1 MPAPAPGSAQTPV
14 NSRSRVLIASLIG
27 TTIEF
32 YDFYIY
38 ATAAVLVFPQ
48 LFFPS
53 SDPTTALLSSFAVF
67 GAAMVA
73 RPIGAVFFGHLGD
86 RLGRKKTLVVS
97 LLTMGIATFLIGVLP
112 TYAQAGWIATAL
124 LVLMRLAQGFA
135 LGGEWSGAALVATE
149 NAPKGKRALYGT
161 FPQLGAPLGFIIGN
175 GLFLIIGAL
184 LPSAAGADPT
194 QPSEAFT
201 SWGWRIPFLFS
212 AVMVAIGL
220 WVRSRL
226 VESAVFTKTQ
236 QTGKVRKLPLATVV
250 QGHWRQL
257 ILGTFIMLATYVL
270 FYLMTT
276 FSLSYGRTAEDAA
289 VPGLGYSYTTFVLM
303 MIFGVLFF
311 AVFTLVSG
319 PLADKYGRRTTLIW
333 LTAAI
338 VVFGLVWVPLIGLGT
353 LGVVLLAGARLHADG
368 HDVRPDGR
376 AAARA
381 VPDQRALHRLRH
393 LVQRQLDPG
402 RGRRAVHRGG
412 AVGGRG
418 RLAVAG
424 RRLPLRDGGTDADR
438 AAARQGDQGRLPGRG
453 RDRAGR
459 RGRPGG
465 PGHHLRPLIRPAFT
479 TAVRRAPAR
488 PAYGR
493 RSPGITTT
501 SAPKALQPH
510 RHPRESACCAAS
522 T

>member
-236 QTGKVRKLPLATVV
+236 ETGKVRKLPLATVV

-333 LTAAI
+333 ITAAI
-338 VVFGLVWVPLIGLGT
+338 VVFGLVWVPLMGLGT
-353 LGVVLLAGARLHADG
+353 LGVVLWLVLGFTLMGMTFGPMGALLPELFPTS
-368 HDVRPDGR
+368 VRYTGSGISYN
-376 AAARA
+376 
-381 VPDQRALHRLRH
+381 VSSIL
-393 LVQRQLDPG
+393 
-402 RGRRAVHRGG
+402 G
-412 AVGGRG
+412 A
-418 RLAVAG
+418 AVAPFIAVALWEAG
-424 RRLPLRDGGTDADR
+424 DGSPWLVGVYLSAMAVLT
-438 AAARQGDQGRLPGRG
+438 L
-453 RDRAGR
+453 
-459 RGRPGG
+459 
-465 PGHHLRPLIRPAFT
+465 
-479 TAVRRAPAR
+479 TALLLGKETKDVSLDEGETAPAAEDA
-488 PAYGR
+488 PAA
-493 RSPGITTT
+493 PVTT
-501 SAPKALQPH
+501 SAP
-510 RHPRESACCAAS
+510 
-522 T
+522 